1 MTTGEVLPYIRVDE
15 ELKGVVQ
22 RVQAFFRL
30 AEGKKLTEGSTV
42 KEIFKECSFS
52 IAGPD
57 KSIEVIHYPFASFE
71 VKHVKSNRVSR
82 H

>member
-1 MTTGEVLPYIRVDE
+1 MTTGEILPYIRVDE
-15 ELKGVVQ
+15 ETKKVVQ

-30 AEGKKLTEGSTV
+30 AEGKKLTEGNTV

-57 KSIEVIHYPFASFE
+57 KAIEVIHYPFESFE
-71 VKHVKSNRVSR
+71 VKHVKSNHESR